1 MADVSIVGGGPA
13 GCSAGIFLS
22 KNGFDDVVIYEKFLN
37 KRKVCGGN
45 LGWRV
50 INRYGFLLDGVR
62 LNPID
67 KWHLDFDGKTFEF
80 CFKKPVCYVSD
91 RLELD
96 RNLRNVAKDWGIRV
110 VNKGVDVNA
119 MDSDIIID
127 ARGFT
132 SSPSPAIAISSI
144 CRLKDSK
151 FSLIFRRGS
160 VRSGYFWIFPM
171 DGKTANVGVGCLQ
184 KDLKMSLTELFDCFI
199 KELGAKVIEKA
210 AAPISLGGIE
220 KTLGYRNGRGLILKV
235 GEAAGLVN
243 PVIGEG
249 IYHALKSGELAAKAL
264 RKSNP
269 LKGYNEMIKKEFST
283 EFLLSKQS
291 YRLLLSVPTGIGKN
305 VFKFLLSII
314 NYYL

>member
-22 KNGFDDVVIYEKFLN
+22 KNGFDVVIYEKSLN

-45 LGWRV
+45 LSWRV
-50 INRYGFLLDGVR
+50 INRYGFLLDKIK
-62 LNPID
+62 LNPIN
-67 KWHLDFDGKTFEF
+67 KWHLDFDGKRFEF
-80 CFKKPVCYVSD
+80 CFKRPICYVSD

-96 RNLRNVAKDWGIRV
+96 RNLRNIAKDCGIRV
-110 VNKGVDVNA
+110 VNKDVDIGV
-119 MDSDIIID
+119 MDSDIVID

-132 SSPSPAIAISSI
+132 SSPRPAIAISSI
-144 CRLKDSK
+144 CKLKDSR
-151 FSLIFRRGS
+151 FSLIYRRGL
-160 VRSGYFWIFPM
+160 VRTGYFWIFPM
-171 DGKTANVGVGCLQ
+171 DEKTANVGVGCLQ
-184 KDLKMSLTELFDCFI
+184 KDLKLSLTDLFDHFI
-199 KELGAKVIEKA
+199 EGLGAKVIEKS
-210 AAPISLGGIE
+210 AAPISVGGIE
-220 KTLGYRNGRGLILKV
+220 KMLGFCNGRELILKV
-235 GEAAGLVN
+235 GEAAGLIN

-264 RKSNP
+264 QKSNP
-269 LKGYNEMIKKEFST
+269 LKSYNEMIKKEFST

-291 YRLLLSVPTGIGKN
+291 RRLLLPVPAAIEKN